1 MIDLTKDWNS
11 KRDYSGKPPFAN
23 AAWANDGTMCQWCAG
38 TGHPHGDESQG
49 ICDCPDVSKNVDT
62 PYHPAALCEC
72 GDPECLGPADAVIP
86 VVEALAA
93 SLPQLESPILRLV
106 KERNDAREL
115 VKRVLMATDG
125 VTDSEEYYAAMLAAH
140 RAVITWKGGAK

>member
-93 SLPQLESPILRLV
+93 SLPQLQSPMLRLIQ
-106 KERNDAREL
+106 ERNEAREL

>member
-1 MIDLTKDWNS
+1 MIDLTIDAPYKES
-11 KRDYSGKPPFAN
+11 AR
-23 AAWANDGTMCQWCAG
+23 CQ
-38 TGHPHGDESQG
+38 
-49 ICDCPDVSKNVDT
+49 
-62 PYHPAALCEC
+62 C

-106 KERNDAREL
+106 KERNEAREL